1 MQTNSSKLSAK
12 VETFSKASASFQ
24 KLLKADISNL
34 DEVIRDGVKN
44 GQIQKFEYCAELMWK
59 TLKLYLT
66 EVKGI
71 EARSPKEVV
80 KAFYRYTSIGEEK
93 YEILIQIIEDRNRL
107 SHLYREELFNEVYR
121 KLAVY
126 SEVFEELLN
135 IIKDENSK

>member
-1 MQTNSSKLSAK
+1 MSKGYLFRKSSAPD
-12 VETFSKASASFQ
+12 ETD
-24 KLLKADISNL
+24 KADISNL

-44 GQIQKFEYCAELMWK
+44 EQIQKFEYCAELMRK

-107 SHLYREELFNEVYR
+107 SHLYREELFSEVYQELAVIQKFLR
-121 KLAVY
+121 KL
-126 SEVFEELLN
+126 
-135 IIKDENSK
+135 